1 MSSGGFAA
9 TRWYT
14 PVTLA
19 PLFHLLP
26 FNFQAA
32 FLKQRQ
38 DELLKEQ
45 WELDQL
51 ESERKQREEGRKKQ
65 EHGYVDAIALAGQ
78 NRKGN
83 SICFQ
88 FSAPLMKN

>member
-1 MSSGGFAA
+1 M
-9 TRWYT
+9 
-14 PVTLA
+14 VHTLA
-19 PLFHLLP
+19 PLLNLLP

-65 EHGYVDAIALAGQ
+65 EHGYVDAVALAGR
-78 NRKGN
+78 NRKGKFGHLIFTQDMC
-83 SICFQ
+83 SFCGII
-88 FSAPLMKN
+88 FSR